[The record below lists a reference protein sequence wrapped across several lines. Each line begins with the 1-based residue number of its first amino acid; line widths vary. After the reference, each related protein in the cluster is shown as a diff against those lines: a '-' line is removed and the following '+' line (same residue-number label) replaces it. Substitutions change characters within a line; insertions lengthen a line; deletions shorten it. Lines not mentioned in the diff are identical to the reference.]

1 MYGFYY
7 DPTYIMVLI
16 GVVICMLASANINRT
31 FQKYSRIRSHSGMT
45 GREAAERLLHANGIY
60 DVTVQHVA
68 GNLTDHYDPRNKT
81 LNLSDSTYAS
91 TSVAAIGVAAHEC
104 GHAVQHANG
113 YAPLKIR
120 GSLVP
125 VANFGSTLAWPLIL
139 IGFLIQGNASV
150 LLINL
155 GILLFSAAVLFQIVT
170 LPVEFN
176 ASSRALKSLETNG
189 ILYTEEV
196 ADTRKVLRA
205 AALTYVASAAS
216 AILQLLRLILIS
228 GGEDEMTKAINE
240 REIVLEV
247 LLEITEHG
255 MYSHI
260 VLRDVL
266 NKYQYLEKK
275 ERSFITRVTEG
286 TLEHMMEIDYILDQ
300 FSKVKV
306 KKMKPVIR
314 NIMRSAVYQM
324 KYMDSVPVSAACNE
338 AVKLAARKGFGSLR
352 GFVNGVLRNVA
363 RNLDQIAYPTEPLK
377 RLSIQYSMP
386 EWILNLW
393 LKAYDSDIVEQML
406 QAFQRETPLTIRCN
420 LRMVTP
426 KQLKEHLEAEGVT
439 VKVHPYLEYAF
450 HISGFDYLGDLES
463 FQNGEFFSTRY
474 QFHAC
479 K

>member
-228 GGEDEMTKAINE
+228 GG
-240 REIVLEV
+240 
-247 LLEITEHG
+247 
-255 MYSHI
+255 
-260 VLRDVL
+260 
-266 NKYQYLEKK
+266 
-275 ERSFITRVTEG
+275 
-286 TLEHMMEIDYILDQ
+286 
-300 FSKVKV
+300 
-306 KKMKPVIR
+306 IR
-314 NIMRSAVYQM
+314 
-324 KYMDSVPVSAACNE
+324 
-338 AVKLAARKGFGSLR
+338 
-352 GFVNGVLRNVA
+352 RN
-363 RNLDQIAYPTEPLK
+363 D
-377 RLSIQYSMP
+377 
-386 EWILNLW
+386 
-393 LKAYDSDIVEQML
+393 
-406 QAFQRETPLTIRCN
+406 
-420 LRMVTP
+420 
-426 KQLKEHLEAEGVT
+426 
-439 VKVHPYLEYAF
+439 
-450 HISGFDYLGDLES
+450 
-463 FQNGEFFSTRY
+463 
-474 QFHAC
+474 
-479 K
+479 